1 MCIICDGATPEEA
14 LDGLHD
20 KIKRFGWA
28 IQYVEPSPGNPGWGY
43 TIGLIERLHHPE
55 LVVVGLDPRQ
65 TALLLHDFV
74 SRINDGERFGGQS
87 LASLPNRSV
96 VRFVPVHP
104 TQFAAGVMA
113 QWNNVYD
120 TYGPFDL
127 EQRALQMLPCGAQ
140 GLWHSRPVPRL
151 DRATTV
157 LGFRPNRA
165 ERRARDKA
173 RSRRRPR
180 GR

>member
-28 IQYVEPSPGNPGWGY
+28 YVYVEPSPGNAGWGY
-43 TIGLIERLHHPE
+43 TVGLTERLDHPE
-55 LVVVGLDPRQ
+55 LVVVGLDVGN
-65 TALLLHDFV
+65 TALLLHSLV
-74 SRINDGERFGGQS
+74 SRTDDGERFGGQS
-87 LASLPNRSV
+87 LALLPDRSV

-104 TQFAAGVMA
+104 TQLTVGVMA

-127 EQRALQMLPCGAQ
+127 EQRALQVLPCGAQ

-157 LGFRPNRA
+157 LAAVSPRA
-165 ERRARDKA
+165 AA
-173 RSRRRPR
+173 SGCSRHGLLHP
-180 GR
+180 